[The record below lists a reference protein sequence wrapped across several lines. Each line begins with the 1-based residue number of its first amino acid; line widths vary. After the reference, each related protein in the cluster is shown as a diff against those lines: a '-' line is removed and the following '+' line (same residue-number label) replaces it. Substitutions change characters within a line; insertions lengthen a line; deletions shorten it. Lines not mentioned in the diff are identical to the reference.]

1 MAQDTR
7 QINVVVSES
16 QKYRWDSH
24 ADDLGESLSHLI
36 RSAVENEIAGEQ
48 SGGGEVSDNLTERLS
63 EIQQQNER
71 LTNLVEGNERR
82 LLSIESAVQ
91 EPGEDI
97 RDLANKILGV
107 LPESRG
113 PPSEDEIEAWTD
125 ATESGETET
134 PPTTVDDLVDELGET
149 EARIT
154 EALELLE
161 DSTGMVRSAERG
173 NETHYGRV
181 S

>member
-16 QKYRWDSH
+16 QKTRWDSH
-24 ADDLGESLSHLI
+24 VDDLGESLSHLI

-48 SGGGEVSDNLTERLS
+48 SGGGEVPDNLTERLS

-82 LLSIESAVQ
+82 LLDIKSAVQ

-97 RDLANKILGV
+97 RDLANRILSV

-125 ATESGETET
+125 ATEPGETET
-134 PPTTVDDLVDELGET
+134 PPTTVNDLAGELGET